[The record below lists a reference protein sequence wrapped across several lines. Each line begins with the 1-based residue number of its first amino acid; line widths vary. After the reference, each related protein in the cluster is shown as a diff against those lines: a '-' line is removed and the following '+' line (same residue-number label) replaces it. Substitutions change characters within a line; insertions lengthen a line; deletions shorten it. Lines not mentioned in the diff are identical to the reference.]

1 MDGNF
6 PKKDRFPG
14 TENTKDK
21 KQNKP
26 KQRHNKIYN

>member
-26 KQRHNKIYN
+26 KLGIGDTV